1 MERRGFF
8 RKLACGLIGAGLI
21 LVPFGAGVIFFLDA
35 LRRGS
40 RERGFVRVA
49 WVDSLPVGIPRS
61 FTITGTRTD
70 AWNTDANVPIGAVY
84 LLRHE
89 QEVEAFQ
96 VICPHA
102 GCFVEYDPN
111 SRQFLCPCHD
121 SSFNLDGSI
130 ANPGSPSARG
140 LDKLEVKVQGTDVL
154 VRYQEFQ
161 QGIREKIAVS

>member
-8 RKLACGLIGAGLI
+8 KKLACGLIGTGLI

-40 RERGFVRVA
+40 RQRGFVRVTS
-49 WVDSLPVGIPRS
+49 VDSLPMGIPRS

-70 AWNTDANVPIGAVY
+70 AWNTDTNVPIGAVY

-89 QEVEAFQ
+89 EEVEAFQ

-102 GCFVEYDPN
+102 GCFVEYDAN
-111 SRQFLCPCHD
+111 SQQFLCPCHD

-130 ANPGSPSARG
+130 ANPDSPSARG
-140 LDKLEVKVQGTDVL
+140 LDKVEVKVQGTDVL